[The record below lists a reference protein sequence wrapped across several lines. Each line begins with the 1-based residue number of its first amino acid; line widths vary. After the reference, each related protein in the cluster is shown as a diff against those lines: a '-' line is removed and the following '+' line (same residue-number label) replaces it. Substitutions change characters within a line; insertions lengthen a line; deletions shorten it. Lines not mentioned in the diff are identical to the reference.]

1 MALQKS
7 AMSLTGGIMRQV
19 TTCHRLMSTKYQF
32 EHLSV
37 TEPSK
42 YVFNI
47 ELNRPKKMNA
57 MNHKLWGELGTA
69 FTNLGR
75 DPLCRAI
82 VLSASGKMFT
92 GGIDLADLTKIA
104 GIINADIDTARKA
117 MIIEPMIHW
126 LQDQFTALEKC
137 PVPVIG
143 TVHNACIGGGV
154 DLITATDIRFCTQD
168 AYFQVKEVDMGL
180 AADVGTLA
188 RLPKVIGSQ
197 SLVNDLCLT
206 ARKMHSDEALS
217 SGLVSRVYD
226 SKDSM
231 MAAAVELASS
241 LAAKSPIAVQGTKV
255 NLVHSRDHKVQENLD
270 HVARWN
276 SAFLQTDDVMTAVMA
291 SMNKSGPP
299 PDFENVGRN
308 MEDIE
313 EEE

>member
-7 AMSLTGGIMRQV
+7 AMSLTGGYMRKV
-19 TTCHRLMSTKYQF
+19 MTCSRLMSSQYQF

-42 YVFNI
+42 YVFNV

-57 MNHKLWGELGTA
+57 MNHKLWEELGSA
-69 FTNLGR
+69 FTSLGR
-75 DPLCRAI
+75 DPSCRAI
-82 VLSASGKMFT
+82 ILSGSGRMFT
-92 GGIDLADLTKIA
+92 AGIDLADLTKIA
-104 GIINADIDTARKA
+104 GIINGDADSARKA
-117 MIIEPMIHW
+117 MIMEPMIRW
-126 LQDQFTALEKC
+126 MQDQFTALEKC

-143 TVHNACIGGGV
+143 AVHNACVGAGV
-154 DLITATDIRFCTQD
+154 DVITATDIRFCTQD

-188 RLPKVIGSQ
+188 RLPKIIGSQ
-197 SLVNDLCLT
+197 SLVSDLCLT

-217 SGLVSRVYD
+217 SGLVSRMFD

-231 MAAAVELASS
+231 LEGAIELASS
-241 LAAKSPIAVQGTKV
+241 IAQKSPIAVQGTKV

-276 SAFLQTDDVMTAVMA
+276 SVYLQTDDVMTAVMA
-291 SMNKSGPP
+291 AMNKSGPP

-313 EEE
+313 E